1 MDEVGQG
8 VAFIDGRFCPVG
20 EARISVLDMALTK
33 GDSTYDVVHVWKG
46 RFYRLDRHLDRFQAG
61 MAALRLDPG
70 LTRRQI
76 EDVLHECV
84 GRAGLRDAYVSMTCT
99 RGRTTVPGSRDIRA
113 ARNGF
118 YAFAVPFVWI
128 TTPEQQEH
136 GASLWISSRPRIAPE
151 SVDPAV
157 KNYHWLD
164 IQMAQFEA
172 YDHNAQLVVL
182 RDQSGGITEGA
193 GYNVFAFVDD
203 RWVTPKNGVLGGITR
218 QSVIELLAED
228 GVALEEGHLS
238 ADAVLRATEVVVTST
253 AGGVMPVTEVNGRP
267 VGSGR
272 PGPHTRRLRDRYW
285 ARHEDDRWSTPVR
298 PRPATQL
305 PEVFN

>member
-1 MDEVGQG
+1 MDEVAQG
-8 VAFIDGRFCPVG
+8 IAFIDGRFCPVE
-20 EARISVLDMALTK
+20 EAKISVLDMALTK

-46 RFYRLDRHLDRFQAG
+46 RFYRLDRHLDRFQAS
-61 MAALRLDPG
+61 MEALRLDPG
-70 LTRRQI
+70 LDRARI

-84 GRAGLRDAYVSMTCT
+84 SRAGLRDAYVSMTCT

-128 TTPEQQEH
+128 TTLRQQER

-172 YDHNAQLVVL
+172 YDHGAQLVVL
-182 RDQSGGITEGA
+182 RDGSGGITEGA
-193 GYNVFAFVDD
+193 GYNIFAYVDD
-203 RWVTPKNGVLGGITR
+203 RWITPAHGVLGGITR

-228 GVALEEGHLS
+228 GVALEEGRLE
-238 ADAVLRATEVVVTST
+238 ADAVLRATEVIVTST
-253 AGGVMPVTEVNGRP
+253 AGGIMPVTEVNGRP

-272 PGPHTRRLRDRYW
+272 PGPRTRRLRDRYW

-298 PRPATQL
+298 PAQL